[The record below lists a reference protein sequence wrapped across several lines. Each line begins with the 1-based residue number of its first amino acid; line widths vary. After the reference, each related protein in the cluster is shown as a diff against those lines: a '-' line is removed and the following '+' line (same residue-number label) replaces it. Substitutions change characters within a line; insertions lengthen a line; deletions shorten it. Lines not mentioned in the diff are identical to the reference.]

1 MSDFLKKIQDMR
13 VVQAEAEKKGE
24 AALYR
29 LFEVAQG
36 DSSQCEVV
44 AKFLLGCYN
53 GYRFKFDLTDFRRL
67 DKSIFDDCL
76 LVLKM
81 DWSPKK
87 EVHEYFQ
94 EGSKKFENL
103 AKDWR
108 IESIDILPTL

>member
-1 MSDFLKKIQDMR
+1 MSDFLKRMQKMKLEQKK
-13 VVQAEAEKKGE
+13 AEELGE

-29 LFEVAQG
+29 LFEIAQG
-36 DSSQCEVV
+36 DTHQCGVV

-53 GYRFKFDLTDFRRL
+53 GSRFKFDLTDFRRL
-67 DKSIFDDCL
+67 DKALFDDCL

-108 IESIDILPTL
+108 IESND